1 MTTRFR
7 FPVFGTVAATI
18 LLVGMADHARAESRQ
33 ALVIGNSAYQHT
45 RILINPRS
53 DAAAMAT
60 KLRTLGFQVT
70 ERLDANQKTLKATLE
85 EFAAKVPKDG
95 VCLIYYAGHGLQING
110 RNYLVPV
117 DADLSSEYKVPEET
131 LPMDTVMKT
140 LEGTGSS
147 LNMLVLDCCRDDPFS
162 KGKAAAAKDDD
173 AKATRLNALR
183 AKTSNTD
190 TQATGGT
197 ASPAGSTTRSIG
209 SGGLTV
215 PKDIPRGMF
224 IAFATSPDTTAE
236 DGGGANSPYTAALLE
251 EIGQPGIDFEKVFKN
266 VGARVSKATNGKQ
279 EPWSNSKFYG
289 TFHFAPA
296 ASNVAATTPA
306 PPPEAPA
313 LPAIPANGF
322 FAMDQLFDGTAY
334 SGYNASSKKKILGKA
349 QEKLK
354 QHQLYGG
361 SADGN
366 MGLGTQKAILDFQA
380 QSGLPRTGKLDAATQ
395 AGLQIAGVKETA
407 AAVDDETPR
416 STPKPKAK
424 AETPTAPR
432 KPAPAPK
439 KPKDDF
445 FIDT

>member
-1 MTTRFR
+1 M
-7 FPVFGTVAATI
+7 PG
-18 LLVGMADHARAESRQ
+18 HAKAESRQ

-53 DAAAMAT
+53 DAAAMSA

-70 ERLDANQKTLKATLE
+70 ERLDTNQKTLRASLE

-117 DADLSSEYKVPEET
+117 DANLATEYKVQDET
-131 LPMDTVMKT
+131 LPMDAVMKT

-162 KGKAAAAKDDD
+162 KGKS
-173 AKATRLNALR
+173 TGTTNGGNSSRLNALR
-183 AKTSNTD
+183 AKTSSAE
-190 TQATGGT
+190 TQST
-197 ASPAGSTTRSIG
+197 AGVPAESATRSIG

-236 DGGGANSPYTAALLE
+236 DGSGANSPYTAALLE
-251 EIGQPGIDFEKVFKN
+251 EIGQPGVDFEKVFKN

-289 TFHFAPA
+289 TFHFAA
-296 ASNVAATTPA
+296 ASNNTAATPAPA
-306 PPPEAPA
+306 PPPDASAVPT
-313 LPAIPANGF
+313 IPANGF
-322 FAMDQLFDGTAY
+322 FAVDQLFDGTAY
-334 SGYNASSKKKILGKA
+334 SSYNASSKKKILGKA

-361 SADGN
+361 SADGS

-380 QSGLPRTGKLDAATQ
+380 QSGLPRTGRLDAATQ
-395 AGLQIAGVKETA
+395 AGLQIAGVKETS
-407 AAVDDETPR
+407 AAVDDDTPR
-416 STPKPKAK
+416 TPQKPRAK
-424 AETPTAPR
+424 TEAPAPR